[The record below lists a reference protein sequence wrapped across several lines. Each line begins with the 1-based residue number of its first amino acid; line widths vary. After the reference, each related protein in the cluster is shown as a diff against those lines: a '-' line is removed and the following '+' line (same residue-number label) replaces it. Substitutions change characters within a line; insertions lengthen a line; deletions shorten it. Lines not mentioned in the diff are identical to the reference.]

1 MFEHLNVL
9 DNLTIGLIKIKKE
22 PKQKAE
28 IEAKKIL
35 KKIGLEEKIYN
46 YPDEL
51 SGGQK
56 QRVAIARTLLMK
68 PKILLLD
75 EPTSALDKEMKQEVL
90 KLITDLVKED
100 MTLIIV
106 SHEEEFVKKVAD
118 RVIEL
123 SSHRLNVIK

>member
-1 MFEHLNVL
+1 
-9 DNLTIGLIKIKKE
+9 
-22 PKQKAE
+22 
-28 IEAKKIL
+28 
-35 KKIGLEEKIYN
+35 
-46 YPDEL
+46 
-51 SGGQK
+51 
-56 QRVAIARTLLMK
+56 
-68 PKILLLD
+68 
-75 EPTSALDKEMKQEVL
+75 MKQEVL